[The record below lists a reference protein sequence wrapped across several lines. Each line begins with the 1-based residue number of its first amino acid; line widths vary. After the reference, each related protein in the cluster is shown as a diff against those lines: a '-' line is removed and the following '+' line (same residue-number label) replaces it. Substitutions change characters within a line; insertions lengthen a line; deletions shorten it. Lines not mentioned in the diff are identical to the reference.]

1 MDDTFRKKKDEFVIQ
16 KDLLFRLASQV
27 SLHIKTTTTTTL
39 ASVEM
44 ELWVRFM
51 EE

>member
-1 MDDTFRKKKDEFVIQ
+1 MDDTFKKKKDEFVIQ
-16 KDLLFRLASQV
+16 KDLLFRLASQF
-27 SLHIKTTTTTTL
+27 SLHIKTTTTTL
-39 ASVEM
+39 ESVEM